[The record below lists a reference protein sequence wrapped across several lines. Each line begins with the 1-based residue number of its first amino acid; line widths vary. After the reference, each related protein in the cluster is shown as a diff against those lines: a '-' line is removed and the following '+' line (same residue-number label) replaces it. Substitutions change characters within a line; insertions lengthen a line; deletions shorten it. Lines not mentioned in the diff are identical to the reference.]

1 MTDDVTFRYS
11 SPKTWWVTGWEN
23 FLPHAPIAATP
34 ADPNAPVGPGKD
46 MPPVRAFAKGLG
58 ASQKRLKPILD
69 SVRGSRVE
77 DAINTLSLMT
87 SPWAKTVSKV
97 VQSAAANA
105 ENNMLM
111 NRNALKIV
119 QITADR
125 ARPLKR
131 FRPRAR
137 GRMGRITKG
146 ASHLTVVVDEEE
158 A

>member
-1 MTDDVTFRYS
+1 
-11 SPKTWWVTGWEN
+11 
-23 FLPHAPIAATP
+23 
-34 ADPNAPVGPGKD
+34 
-46 MPPVRAFAKGLG
+46 MPPVRAFAKSLG

-69 SVRGSRVE
+69 LIRGRQVNE
-77 DAINTLSLMT
+77 AINTLGLLT
-87 SPWAKTVSKV
+87 SPWAKVVSKV

-111 NRNALKIV
+111 DRDSLKIV

-125 ARPLKR
+125 AKPLKR

-137 GRMGRITKG
+137 GRMRRIIKPTC
-146 ASHLTVVVDEEE
+146 HLTVVVNDEEE